1 MNEWGRKEQ
10 SWSLTNAFYP
20 LTALAVLI
28 EAGFS
33 LSNTPRLRGWH
44 QSLWKSRSHLGCGWV
59 PVGRAPPSHPPQP
72 LCSDRGASPSP
83 HAGWQNLQATLSCG
97 PSCRVITTRPLQ
109 DQLSAGP
116 GPQNL
121 FFPGKFSSAV
131 LLPWKQELQ
140 SRHLP
145 PHYAHYPRHLTCP
158 IFSLPPT
165 PLPLLHPAPFS
176 PGPQQTPRFVQA
188 SVSWPRPEVSQP
200 FLSRGR

>member
-1 MNEWGRKEQ
+1 MASEFVKE
-10 SWSLTNAFYP
+10 P
-20 LTALAVLI
+20 KPPGV
-28 EAGFS
+28 
-33 LSNTPRLRGWH
+33 
-44 QSLWKSRSHLGCGWV
+44 WV
-59 PVGRAPPSHPPQP
+59 
-72 LCSDRGASPSP
+72 GASREGPAFTSPSASLFQQRRLSQP
-83 HAGWQNLQATLSCG
+83 PCRMAEPLQATLSCG

-140 SRHLP
+140 SRHLA
-145 PHYAHYPRHLTCP
+145 PHYPHYPRHLTCP

-165 PLPLLHPAPFS
+165 PLPLLLPAPFS